1 VAIPVLMRAQ
11 ADSDR
16 GALSAERRARLKEGF
31 SRMLDNLLEDSL
43 PEADT
48 AEEREEI
55 GAEGGP
61 VVCIAGRNE
70 LDETA
75 ALLLAHL
82 LHLRGRAAQVFSAD
96 ALTDGRALFVLKDAA
111 VVCLSLL
118 STSAPARARHLVR
131 RVRRRAPRA
140 RLILGFWALQPEQ
153 LSIADAAADAVSTSL
168 SDAVTDIEAG
178 AGAPRSPQSALDQ
191 AAC

>member
-1 VAIPVLMRAQ
+1 
-11 ADSDR
+11 
-16 GALSAERRARLKEGF
+16 
-31 SRMLDNLLEDSL
+31 MLDNLLEDSL
-43 PEADT
+43 PEADS
-48 AEEREEI
+48 
-55 GAEGGP
+55 GAEQKGIGVEGGS

-82 LHLRGRAAQVFSAD
+82 LHLRGCAAQVFSAD
-96 ALTDGRALFVLKDAA
+96 ALTDGSALFALKDAA

-118 STSAPARARHLVR
+118 STSSPARARHLVR
-131 RVRRRAPRA
+131 RVRRRAPQA

-168 SDAVTDIEAG
+168 GDAVTDIEAS
-178 AGAPRSPQSALDQ
+178 AFAPRAPQPALDQ